1 MKNMRKKIT
10 ANMMTLG
17 ALFLTLSL
25 NLTACGGSGNSAAS
39 GGEAGSPAEAKE
51 AEAAKAGTQTD
62 QTASAAEEDQAD
74 TSELNSEFNIY
85 MEARFPEQNSTVG
98 YLPLDNGE
106 CVEIQA
112 DGEISTAAISPNR
125 NYLLVRKNDG
135 ELYVTDIR
143 QKSKKV
149 INENCTS
156 SRVYPSNEAVSFHA
170 NVKDE
175 NHFMRYTFADGK
187 LTDLGAASVGRIS
200 DQETAIVGMCGGDM
214 CLLLPDSEEVLR
226 YPGVGNEEIRFQ
238 GLSDDGS
245 TVIWTEETDQ
255 FLMQNLYTL
264 GADGQAQLLGPL
276 KVRGLVYTDF
286 SKDNQ
291 LCLVASQEV
300 NHLYLRDAS
309 GQWKYIELPG
319 ELKNE
324 TSVFETDAGPLD
336 QANAADIHYFYMRC
350 GNQLCAVST
359 DGTVTVM
366 RTSVRDFDIVDG
378 VLYYSDVQKN
388 IYSAG
393 LNGAEVSNDEN
404 LLSGMD
410 TFAVSP
416 GGQYLYGMYVHSDD
430 EKMRSLSVYPLHE
443 ENPEETVL
451 SETIYAD
458 AHVYLSADEECAFY
472 IQDIEKAGESSNYMG
487 TLMIYRADT
496 KETTVIDQDVYKN
509 TMVNGREQTIL
520 SEYGHSLAGVGS
532 FISMHGSL
540 MYKKKP
546 EADTT
551 GYRNHWYCY
560 NGSESLL
567 MAEDLDF

>member
-1 MKNMRKKIT
+1 MKAYKNPIT
-10 ANMMTLG
+10 RPM
-17 ALFLTLSL
+17 ALTALLLTLSL
-25 NLTACGGSGNSAAS
+25 NLTACGGNSNSAAS
-39 GGEAGSPAEAKE
+39 AGETGSPVEAKDAGTKEAGMQA
-51 AEAAKAGTQTD
+51 D
-62 QTASAAEEDQAD
+62 QKASAVKEDTAD
-74 TSELNSEFNIY
+74 TSKLDSEFNIY

-98 YLPLDNGE
+98 YLPLDNGD
-106 CVEIQA
+106 CVKIQA
-112 DGEISTAAISPNR
+112 DGEISNATISPNR
-125 NYLLVRKNDG
+125 KYLLVRKNNG
-135 ELYVTDIR
+135 ELYVTDIQ

-149 INENCTS
+149 ITQNCAS
-156 SRVYPSNEAVSFHA
+156 SRVYPSNEAVSFQV

-175 NHFMRYTFADGK
+175 EHLMRYTFADGK
-187 LTDLGAASVGRIS
+187 LTDLGATTAGRIS
-200 DQETAIVGMCGGDM
+200 SQRTAIVGMCGGDM
-214 CLLLPDSEEVLR
+214 CLLLPGSEEPLR
-226 YPGVGNEEIRFQ
+226 YPGVGNDEIRFQ

-255 FLMQNLYTL
+255 FLMHNLYTL
-264 GADGQAQLLGPL
+264 GADGQAQLVGPL
-276 KVRGLVYTDF
+276 KIRGLVYTDF

-300 NHLYLRDAS
+300 EHMYLKDAS
-309 GQWKYIELPG
+309 GQWRYIELPG
-319 ELKNE
+319 DLKNE

-378 VLYYSDVQKN
+378 MLYYSDVQKN
-388 IYSAG
+388 IYAAS
-393 LNGAEVSNDEN
+393 LNGTEVSDDVQ

-430 EKMRSLSVYPLHE
+430 EKVRSLSVYPLHE

-451 SETIYAD
+451 SETVYAD

-487 TLMIYRADT
+487 TLMMYRADT

-509 TMVNGREQTIL
+509 TMVNGREQTVL

-532 FISMHGSL
+532 FLSLHGSL

-551 GYRNHWYCY
+551 GYRNHWYYY
-560 NGSESLL
+560 NGSECVL
-567 MAEDLDF
+567 MAEDLYF

>member
-1 MKNMRKKIT
+1 MKAYKKTIT
-10 ANMMTLG
+10 KLMTLM
-17 ALFLTLSL
+17 ALLLTLSL
-25 NLTACGGSGNSAAS
+25 NLTACGGSSNSAVS
-39 GGEAGSPAEAKE
+39 GGEGSGLGEAKE
-51 AEAAKAGTQTD
+51 AGTQTD
-62 QTASAAEEDQAD
+62 QKTSAIEEDTAD
-74 TSELNSEFNIY
+74 TSKLNSEFNIY

-98 YLPLDNGE
+98 YLPLDDGE

-112 DGEISTAAISPNR
+112 DGEILTAAISPNR
-125 NYLLVRKNDG
+125 KYLLVRKNNG
-135 ELYVTDIR
+135 QLYVTDIR
-143 QKSKKV
+143 QKDKKV
-149 INENCTS
+149 ITEACTS
-156 SRVYPSNEAVSFHA
+156 SRVHPSNEAVSFQAEVMGEKH
-170 NVKDE
+170 V
-175 NHFMRYTFADGK
+175 MRYTFADSR
-187 LTDLGAASVGRIS
+187 LTDLGAAEVGKFS
-200 DQETAIVGMCGGDM
+200 EHQTAVVGMSDGAM
-214 CLLLPDSEEVLR
+214 CLLLPDSEETLR
-226 YPGVGNEEIRFQ
+226 YPGVGNEEIRF
-238 GLSDDGS
+238 LDLPDDGS

-264 GADGQAQLLGPL
+264 GADGQAQLIGPL
-276 KVRGLVYTDF
+276 KDRGLVYTDF

-291 LCLVASQEV
+291 LCLVAPLEV
-300 NHLYLRDAS
+300 EHLYLKDGS
-309 GQWKYIELPG
+309 GQWRYIELPG
-319 ELKNE
+319 DLKNE
-324 TSVFETDAGPLD
+324 TAVFETDAGPLD

-378 VLYYSDVQKN
+378 VLYYSDVQKD
-388 IYSAG
+388 IYAAN
-393 LNGAEVSNDEN
+393 LNGAEVSDDEKI
-404 LLSGMD
+404 LSGMD

-430 EKMRSLSVYPLHE
+430 EKVRSLSVYPLHE

-487 TLMIYRADT
+487 TLMMYRADT

-520 SEYGHSLAGVGS
+520 SEYGHSLAGIGS
-532 FISMHGSL
+532 FVSLHGNL

-551 GYRNHWYCY
+551 GYRNHWYYY
-560 NGSESLL
+560 NGSERVL
-567 MAEDLDF
+567 MAEDLYF